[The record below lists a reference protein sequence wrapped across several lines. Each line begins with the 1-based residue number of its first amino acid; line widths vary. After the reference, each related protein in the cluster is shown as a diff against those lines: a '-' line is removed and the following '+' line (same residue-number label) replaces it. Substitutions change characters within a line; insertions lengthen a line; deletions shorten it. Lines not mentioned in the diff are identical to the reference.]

1 MTILGAASFSVQ
13 RVAAGSLVNGRWV
26 DGASSTFDIVGS
38 WQPMSGRQREQLPEL
53 YRTRETAKLLCD
65 PAQTRLSPVDVTAK
79 TRQDV
84 IVRGG
89 RRYEIIA
96 IEDWTDHAGPT
107 AHIAYTVALID
118 ADEEVRR

>member
-1 MTILGAASFSVQ
+1 MTILDRSALTVQ
-13 RVAAGSLVNGRWV
+13 RVAAGSFTNGRFV
-26 DGASSTFDIVGS
+26 DGATSSLTVLGS
-38 WQPMSGRQREQLPEL
+38 WQPMSGRAREQLPEL

-65 PAQTRLSPVDVTAK
+65 PTQTRLSPVDVAAK

-84 IVRGG
+84 IVRAG

-118 ADEEVRR
+118 ADEEARR

>member
-1 MTILGAASFSVQ
+1 MLGTASFSVQ

-26 DGASSTFDIVGS
+26 DGATSTITVVGS
-38 WQPMSGRQREQLPEL
+38 WQPLSGRQREQLPEL
-53 YRTRETAKLLCD
+53 YRTRQTARLICD
-65 PAQTRLSPVDVTAK
+65 TAQPLLSPVDVAAK

-118 ADEEVRR
+118 ADEEARR

>member
-1 MTILGAASFSVQ
+1 MTILSAASFSVQ

-26 DGASSTFDIVGS
+26 DGASSTITIVGS

-53 YRTRETAKLLCD
+53 YRTRQTARLICD
-65 PAQTRLSPVDVTAK
+65 TAQPLLSPVDVAAK

-84 IVRGG
+84 LTRNG

-96 IEDWTDHAGPT
+96 IDDWSSHAAPT
-107 AHIAYTVALID
+107 AHIAYTLAEIG
-118 ADEEVRR
+118 ADEEGRR